1 MNCSG
6 WCAKPL
12 FSARNK
18 ISAGLP
24 ETDGT
29 NCTIKYWADKTFSVG
44 ITNIITAGVL
54 FLTLFGGIP
63 LSCPT
68 KGKEDDN

>member
-44 ITNIITAGVL
+44 ITNIITIQQLAN
-54 FLTLFGGIP
+54 
-63 LSCPT
+63 T
-68 KGKEDDN
+68 KFIQITNL